1 MTKRPSL
8 FGAKP
13 AAVEPEA
20 VVEAPVP
27 AARPAMAR
35 EAAPGSRYPK
45 ATTREG
51 KRVVTAYVSPEAF
64 RQLKRL
70 AADTDAQQQDLL
82 LEGINLLFEKHGLSR
97 IA

>member
-8 FGAKP
+8 FGAKSSP
-13 AAVEPEA
+13 AAPEPSA
-20 VVEAPVP
+20 EAPP
-27 AARPAMAR
+27 SARPA
-35 EAAPGSRYPK
+35 AAPREVTSATRYPK
-45 ATTREG
+45 ASTREG

-82 LEGINLLFEKHGLSR
+82 VEGINLLFEKHGLSR

>member
-8 FGAKP
+8 FGAKQS
-13 AAVEPEA
+13 AAATEA
-20 VVEAPVP
+20 AAEAPPSAPV
-27 AARPAMAR
+27 ATALR
-35 EAAPGSRYPK
+35 EAASATRYPK
-45 ATTREG
+45 ASTREG

-82 LEGINLLFEKHGLSR
+82 VEGINLLFEKHGLSR

>member
-1 MTKRPSL
+1 APS
-8 FGAKP
+8 
-13 AAVEPEA
+13 
-20 VVEAPVP
+20 APP
-27 AARPAMAR
+27 PAMAR
-35 EAAPGSRYPK
+35 EAAPATRYPK

-82 LEGINLLFEKHGLSR
+82 IEGINLLFEKHGLSR

>member
-1 MTKRPSL
+1 M
-8 FGAKP
+8 
-13 AAVEPEA
+13 
-20 VVEAPVP
+20 
-27 AARPAMAR
+27 
-35 EAAPGSRYPK
+35 
-45 ATTREG
+45 
-51 KRVVTAYVSPEAF
+51 TAYVSPEAF